1 MGLFDFLK
9 PKRKLKRKEI
19 KRIEYTS
26 SHSFKGFKQLFIKA
40 KYELYQYGQI
50 NLLMR
55 YAKVPKGKTLSGLP
69 VAFIL
74 NDNGKNSPF
83 IELVVDGLPLGI
95 VWQDSE
101 YFNDI
106 INGNVEKV
114 TILPENGE
122 LRCFIKLK

>member
-9 PKRKLKRKEI
+9 PKRELKRKEI

-40 KYELYQYGQI
+40 KYELYQDGQK

-55 YAKVPKGKTLSGLP
+55 YAKIPKGKTLSDLP

-83 IELVVDGLPLGI
+83 IELIVDGLPLGI